1 MHRFWVTKPPTSYG
15 KAELDETEQQVPA
28 NPEQLRA
35 IGEITDV
42 LRTII
47 MRCVSVNGASKT
59 PFQLFEMH
67 SGIASMLGLDEG
79 CWVMLELSGYSPTVI
94 FEDRD
99 LAKLKRKSA
108 FELEEAVS
116 ALHHQVDNPTAFVL
130 LTRQ

>member
-15 KAELDETEQQVPA
+15 KTELCETEQQVAA

-47 MRCVSVNGASKT
+47 MRCVSVNGPKKS

-108 FELEEAVS
+108 S
-116 ALHHQVDNPTAFVL
+116 SSKKPSL
-130 LTRQ
+130 LCIIKWIIRPRLYC